1 MSRRIQLPALG
12 APCPNCKSPYEP
24 HSSGVSRCTI
34 CMRFSNISTNSGI
47 ERRDGTSP
55 GLAMTLPQFAAWFMS
70 SLRACGY
77 CGIPEE
83 LIGDLDLR
91 TNIGLPLTRLG
102 FDRLDN
108 KLPYSTANIVF
119 CCLAC
124 NATKSNTFNG
134 HEMVS
139 LGAVLQ
145 GIWIE
150 RLAAKGISWSPERD
164 RGSFPSPR
172 SLLRRPYRIVKR

>member
-1 MSRRIQLPALG
+1 MSRRKQLPALG
-12 APCPNCKSPYEP
+12 APCPNCSSPYEP
-24 HSSGVSRCTI
+24 HSTGVSRCTI

-55 GLAMTLPQFAAWFMS
+55 GLDMTLQQFAAWFMS
-70 SLRACGY
+70 SLRSCGY

-83 LIGDLDLR
+83 LIVDLGLR
-91 TNIGLPLTRLG
+91 TNIGLPLARLG

-108 KLPYSTANIVF
+108 RLPYSTSNIVL

-134 HEMVS
+134 HEMES

-145 GIWIE
+145 DIWIE
-150 RLAAKGISWSPERD
+150 RLAAKGIRWNPENTR
-164 RGSFPSPR
+164 RGLPSRRSF
-172 SLLRRPYRIVKR
+172 LRRPYIIVKR